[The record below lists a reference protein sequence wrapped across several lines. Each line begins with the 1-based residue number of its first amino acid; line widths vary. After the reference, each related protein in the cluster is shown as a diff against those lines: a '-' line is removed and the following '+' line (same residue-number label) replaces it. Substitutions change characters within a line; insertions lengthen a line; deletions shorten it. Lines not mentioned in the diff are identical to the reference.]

1 MSGDL
6 GSWSDGDDLAY
17 VVAGLDGLPS
27 LRLATGASMA
37 MPIDVTT
44 ISTTVGKSTLDYL
57 YQQAKEIGRVKVE
70 EDWQGKTTE
79 VSIRFTTKGGS
90 TIWAKG
96 EDPDVNV
103 AFERAIKE
111 ARSIRDG
118 YR

>member
-1 MSGDL
+1 MSEESI

-27 LRLATGASMA
+27 LRLPKTGASMA

-44 ISTTVGKSTLDYL
+44 IASGKSTLDYL

-70 EDWQGKTTE
+70 EEWNGKTTE
-79 VSIRFTTKGGS
+79 VSIRFNTKGGS
-90 TIWAKG
+90 VVWAKG
-96 EDPDVNV
+96 EDADVNV
-103 AFERAIKE
+103 AFEKAIKE